1 MKAISFIFGVA
12 VGAAGQYFL
21 DSQSG
26 GRRRSVATDKAQKHA
41 REAGE
46 QASRKADYVAGQATG
61 AVVEATKAASPG
73 GNGSA
78 EKLND
83 PALARKVETE
93 IFRDADAPKGKVNV
107 NVENG
112 VVFLR
117 GSVDDEATAEKL
129 VAGAQKVDG
138 VERVESLLDAAGTN

>member
-1 MKAISFIFGVA
+1 MKATSFIFGVV

-26 GRRRSVATDKAQKHA
+26 KRRRSVATDKAQKHA

-46 QASRKADYVAGQATG
+46 EAARKADYAAGQAKG
-61 AVVEATKAASPG
+61 AVVEAVKAASPA

-78 EKLND
+78 EKLDD
-83 PALARKVETE
+83 PALARKVESE

-112 VVFLR
+112 VVYLR
-117 GSVDDEATAEKL
+117 GKVDTETADKLVSEAEKIE
-129 VAGAQKVDG
+129 G
-138 VERVESLLDAAGTN
+138 VERVESLLDTAGTK